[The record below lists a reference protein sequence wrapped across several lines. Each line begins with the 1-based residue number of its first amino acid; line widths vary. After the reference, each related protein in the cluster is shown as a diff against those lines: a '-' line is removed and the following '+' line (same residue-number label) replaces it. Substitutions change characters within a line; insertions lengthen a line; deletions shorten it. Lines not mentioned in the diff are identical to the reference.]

1 MSTNVKSIPSNRDA
15 RGLNPIQAAII
26 AAMSSEPARIWT
38 FGELA
43 EKLGES
49 KRAVRD
55 AAMPM
60 RGRAMRLLPLERPDA
75 RYALL
80 PNEIWLPDNSP
91 LRPKIAPTQPAKPQE
106 ARRG

>member
-1 MSTNVKSIPSNRDA
+1 MTNNVRSTVSNRDH
-15 RGLNPIQAAII
+15 RGLNPIQARII
-26 AAMSSEPARIWT
+26 DTMASETSRIWT

-49 KRAVRD
+49 KRAIKD
-55 AAMPM
+55 ASMPM
-60 RGRAMRLLPLERPDA
+60 RSAAMRMLPIVRPDD

-91 LRPKIAPTQPAKPQE
+91 LRPKNKTSAPGVT
-106 ARRG
+106 RG